1 MLSAILETIT
11 GYGALGVIAYILLK
25 ENQKRQNVIMK
36 THSERELQYQQNFQQ
51 LLESVLRSNENS
63 LVDLKLSI
71 KELSEAVR
79 EMSEINMLTQ
89 SQLHKKIDEIKEGC
103 SINCSQVLTGI
114 YEEKGIPKTLAYEL
128 THSFLLMSVYQAIVD
143 IESIMDANGFDR
155 EQTVAIMKDSVIR
168 VFERRFN
175 ELKIRI
181 GSLSYKEN
189 SVLETISNLEKIF
202 IESNDKIS
210 IYMGSVNVDTLT
222 GDKNYKNLKTVL
234 RNILFDFS
242 DNATKILSKNL

>member
-1 MLSAILETIT
+1 
-11 GYGALGVIAYILLK
+11 
-25 ENQKRQNVIMK
+25 
-36 THSERELQYQQNFQQ
+36 
-51 LLESVLRSNENS
+51 
-63 LVDLKLSI
+63 
-71 KELSEAVR
+71 
-79 EMSEINMLTQ
+79 MLTQ
-89 SQLHKKIDEIKEGC
+89 SQLHKKIDEIKEVC
-103 SINCSQVLTGI
+103 SINCSQVLAGI

-155 EQTVAIMKDSVIR
+155 EQTVAIMKHSVIR

-189 SVLETISNLEKIF
+189 SVLETISSLEKIF